1 MRQQALHRFVR
12 LPARPFTI
20 LSPPAMPSNAQID
33 PLLNELFERSPLPPL
48 EPGKTVYSTS
58 LQTRIKS
65 LQTAPVV
72 KAALNLAN
80 DDIKGCHDI
89 VEKMQGESTADCL
102 HAILHRREGEPMVD
116 STAMIGA
123 LV

>member
-1 MRQQALHRFVR
+1 MRQIASHRLAR
-12 LPARPFTI
+12 LPALPSTT
-20 LSPPAMPSNAQID
+20 LSPPAMPSNAHID
-33 PLLNELFERSPLPPL
+33 PLLSELFQRSPLPPL

-65 LQTAPVV
+65 LQTTPVV

-116 STAMIGA
+116 SAGMFGA
-123 LV
+123 FV

>member
-1 MRQQALHRFVR
+1 
-12 LPARPFTI
+12 
-20 LSPPAMPSNAQID
+20 MPSNAHID
-33 PLLNELFERSPLPPL
+33 PLLSELFQRSPLPPL

-65 LQTAPVV
+65 LQTTPVV

-116 STAMIGA
+116 SAGMFGA
-123 LV
+123 FV

>member
-1 MRQQALHRFVR
+1 MRQIAPHQLAR
-12 LPARPFTI
+12 LPARPFTT
-20 LSPPAMPSNAQID
+20 LSPPIMPGNAQID
-33 PLLNELFERSPLPPL
+33 PLLSELFERSPLPPL

-102 HAILHRREGEPMVD
+102 HAILHRREGELMVD
-116 STAMIGA
+116 STAMIGS